1 MGRGIITGVACFL
14 LAGTASIGSAGAAGS
29 PAKTCG
35 PSYGKT
41 LIAGRSARVYS
52 VIGSEPLSTEHIFGC
67 LTSDSRAWKLSPLG
81 EEKFGGARL
90 ERPILLK
97 APWAGGLVRSHGID
111 TYRLA
116 VFARNL
122 HTGAITKCP
131 AGNGIAPRRGG
142 WVNKVVL
149 TGRGSIAWTGSQ
161 YTVEPE
167 PTNYSPGTPYA
178 TGEYGKCTACA
189 DSSRP
194 GETGLSMHSDGD
206 ATARPRRRD
215 RSRIA
220 RTSWLDGDLDRHGRN
235 TLGNSRIAAGPPCL
249 VGPGRAR
256 EDRD

>member
-1 MGRGIITGVACFL
+1 MGRGIIAGVACLL
-14 LAGTASIGSAGAAGS
+14 LAGTASVCSAGAAGS

-52 VIGSEPLSTEHIFGC
+52 VTAPGPLSTEHIFGC
-67 LTSDSRAWKLSPLG
+67 LTSDPRAWKLSPLG

-122 HTGAITKCP
+122 HTGAVAKCP

-149 TGRGSIAWTGSQ
+149 AGHGSTAWTGSQ
-161 YTVEPE
+161 YVVE
-167 PTNYSPGTPYA
+167 PTNYSPGTPYE
-178 TGEYGKCTACA
+178 TGEYGKYAPPAPTRRVLERQVTVCTPTGKQLLDQGDGIDPESLELHGSTLTWSDA
-189 DSSRP
+189 
-194 GETGLSMHSDGD
+194 GET
-206 ATARPRRRD
+206 
-215 RSRIA
+215 RSA
-220 RTSWLDGDLDRHGRN
+220 VL
-235 TLGNSRIAAGPPCL
+235 
-249 VGPGRAR
+249 
-256 EDRD
+256 E